1 MVADLAEEETVRT
14 DSQRS
19 RQNKRARE
27 RRKQQQAKKRTCERH
42 DQSCKPAEPVAKR
55 CRGLH
60 PFGKQS
66 VPKVSKDKVPDLHT
80 EDVEFDFED
89 IYTEETPQNTLY
101 RQRNEVSVI
110 GDAAA
115 TVFESFEE
123 APFDKPLKV
132 AVAQAGF
139 EKPTPIQAQAWPIIL
154 SGRDML
160 AVAKTGSGK
169 TCAFILPAIQFAKD
183 LAKRKPPG
191 TVASGFGRDI
201 LPVWLVGK
209 SALEAT
215 LRLEQ

>member
-160 AVAKTGSGK
+160 AVAKDPEK
-169 TCAFILPAIQFAKD
+169 
-183 LAKRKPPG
+183 LAPSYYQRYSKPPG